1 MRITFIQDMHLCDE
15 CYKLETENN
24 WEAIV
29 NIRQKVLVITS
40 SARRWITSA
49 PCCGWSSILSTPV
62 VMPTASASRYLQSL
76 SFTSRQSFLS
86 LHNTQIVS
94 GGLDFYFAKRGEA
107 QQFVDYIRSVVI
119 CTCENS
125 PDFMQGENE
134 QEAEVPGPEE

>member
-29 NIRQKVLVITS
+29 NIRQKVLAVASPSRRWTT
-40 SARRWITSA
+40 SAR
-49 PCCGWSSILSTPV
+49 CCGWSSISSTPV
-62 VMPTASASRYLQSL
+62 DMPTASASRYLQPLSL
-76 SFTSRQSFLS
+76 TSRHCTLS
-86 LHNTQIVS
+86 RHNTQIVS
-94 GGLDFYFAKRGEA
+94 GGLDFYFAKRVEA

-125 PDFMQGENE
+125 PDFMQSENE
-134 QEAEVPGPEE
+134 QETEVPGPEE

>member
-29 NIRQKVLVITS
+29 NIRQKVLAIVS
-40 SARRWITSA
+40 PSRRWTTNA
-49 PCCGWSSILSTPV
+49 HYCGWSSISSTPV

-76 SFTSRQSFLS
+76 SFSSRHFFLS
-86 LHNTQIVS
+86 LRNTQIVS
-94 GGLDFYFAKRGEA
+94 GGLDFYFAKRVEA

-119 CTCENS
+119 CMCQNS
-125 PDFMQGENE
+125 PHFMQSENE
-134 QEAEVPGPEE
+134 QKAEVPRPEE